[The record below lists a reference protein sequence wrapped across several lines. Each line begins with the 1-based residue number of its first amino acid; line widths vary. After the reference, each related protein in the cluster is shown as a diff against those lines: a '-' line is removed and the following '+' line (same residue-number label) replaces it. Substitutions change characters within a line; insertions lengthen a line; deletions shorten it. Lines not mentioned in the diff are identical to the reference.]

1 MKLKNKIVEK
11 KDQYRSRLEFHTRDP
26 SHEIGITTLKI
37 LTKPNSK
44 KIKYWMLKFKKKF
57 KKKLLKE

>member
-44 KIKYWMLKFKKKF
+44 KIKY
-57 KKKLLKE
+57 